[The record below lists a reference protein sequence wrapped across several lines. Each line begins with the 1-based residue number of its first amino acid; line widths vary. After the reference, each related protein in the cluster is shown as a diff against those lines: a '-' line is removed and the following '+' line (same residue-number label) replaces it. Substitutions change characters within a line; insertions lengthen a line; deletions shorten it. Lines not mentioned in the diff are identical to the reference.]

1 MHKFAAV
8 VVGSAVCLL
17 ATASYAQTYPARP
30 ARIVVQFAAGGGAD
44 FVARVV
50 GTKLSESLG
59 QTFVV
64 DNRAGANGAI
74 ANELVAKSPADGY
87 TLLLGAAGPMTIA
100 PAVYKSLPFDSL
112 RDFAP
117 ISMVASSSFAVTLHP
132 SVPAGSVKELI
143 ALAKRSPGKLTF
155 GSSGTTGSP
164 HLAGELFLNMAD
176 IKMVHVPYKGLAPAI
191 TELLGGQIDALFADV
206 GLVATHI
213 NANKLKGIAVTGAQR
228 SALLPS
234 LPTVSESGLP
244 GYEAGTWY
252 GVLAPSGTP
261 ADVVQK
267 LNGEIIRIIALPDVR
282 ERFKTQGAESAGTT
296 PAQFREVIRTEIAK
310 WQKLVKAAKIEIQ

>member
-1 MHKFAAV
+1 MKKFAAV
-8 VVGSAVCLL
+8 LL
-17 ATASYAQTYPARP
+17 GTGLLVIEGGSYAQTYPGRP
-30 ARIVVQFAAGGGAD
+30 VRIVVQFAAGGGAD

-59 QTFVV
+59 QTFLV

-74 ANELVAKSPADGY
+74 ANELVAKSPPDGY

-100 PAVYKSLPFDSL
+100 PAVYKSLAFDSL

-117 ISMVASSSFAVTLHP
+117 ITMVASSSFAVTLHP

-176 IKMVHVPYKGLAPAI
+176 IKMIHVPYKGLAPAI
-191 TELLGGQIDALFADV
+191 TDLLGGQIDALFADV

-234 LPTVSESGLP
+234 LPTVAESGLR

-261 ADVVQK
+261 AEIVQK
-267 LNGEIIRIIALPDVR
+267 LNAEILRIIALPDVR